1 MLFSDSTRS
10 LYQKK
15 LAIVMRE
22 QAQESQDGVDG
33 EETNGHNG
41 VNGTN
46 GNVDKSLE
54 EFSADDEVPEE
65 QEVVVRKSSRKSAT
79 PKAPAAKAKAST
91 LEVKIQNSTAKHGF

>member
-1 MLFSDSTRS
+1 
-10 LYQKK
+10 
-15 LAIVMRE
+15 MRE

-46 GNVDKSLE
+46 GNLDKSLE
-54 EFSADDEVPEE
+54 EFSADDEPMPEE

-79 PKAPAAKAKAST
+79 PKAPAAKAST
-91 LEVKIQNSTAKHGF
+91 LEVT